1 MIKLP
6 KIVGLTL
13 CDHIHVDPQTGQ
25 FSLVGIFQ
33 ARYFPQFPSAVVGYT
48 VYTALYG
55 GQGEGTMEL
64 AVNQAETEK
73 DIYRLQK
80 WLSFPGPQL
89 IHVEMKVNKCIFPEP
104 GRYLL
109 FLRFDKQPL
118 TSRSLDV
125 YLQ

>member
-6 KIVGLTL
+6 KIVGLTV
-13 CDHIHVDPQTGQ
+13 CDHIEVNPQTGHY
-25 FSLVGIFQ
+25 SLVGIFHS
-33 ARYFPQFPSAVVGYT
+33 RYFQQFPSPAVGFT

-55 GQGEGTMEL
+55 GGGEGTMEL
-64 AVNQAETEK
+64 VVNEAETEK

-89 IHVEMKVNKCIFPEP
+89 INVEMKVNKCVFPEP

-118 TSRSLDV
+118 TSRSLD
-125 YLQ
+125 LFL